1 MNSGALRQ
9 PFQLPNLA
17 SAGKVVDV
25 PISKVAKLLDRV
37 DHPLT
42 LGQSQLGFLLG
53 VLALEEEE
61 VKGGRDE
68 SHCDEAAVH
77 REQSALREKLG
88 KVMDEQEDSVAHEVA
103 RSVDGAVWKEAR
115 GK

>member
-1 MNSGALRQ
+1 MRCVQHL
-9 PFQLPNLA
+9 NLA
-17 SAGKVVDV
+17 SAGKVVYV
-25 PISKVAKLLDRV
+25 PIAKVAKLRDSV
-37 DHPLT
+37 YHPLT